1 MFCAK
6 HSGGYFTR
14 AGSEW
19 RFGVVRKT
27 TNPRELYLDFDR
39 PKGPTLPMI
48 WTVLRA
54 VGLRPGAIEYRRSR
68 RGWHVVV
75 PVNAALLPAEQV
87 ALQAVMGS
95 DSRRELLNAMRV
107 ISIRRRGARPFWRAR
122 WNLLYA
128 RKL

>member
-1 MFCAK
+1 M
-6 HSGGYFTR
+6 
-14 AGSEW
+14 
-19 RFGVVRKT
+19 
-27 TNPRELYLDFDR
+27 TNSRELFLDFDR
-39 PKGPTLPMI
+39 PRPPTLKMI

-54 VGLRPGAIEYRRSR
+54 MNLRPGAIEYRRSR

-75 PVNAALLPAEQV
+75 PVNASLLPAEQV

-107 ISIRRRGARPFWRAR
+107 LSIRRRGARPFWRAR

-128 RKL
+128 HKI